1 MKNITKFNS
10 DGQIR
15 CPNTHSLA
23 AAEKDSSPD
32 EPSDLVSGSQE
43 DSFSMF
49 RDAGSCEILTCSSF
63 SSMLVI
69 ELEYLSVNNVV
80 FFFDISSALSS
91 KTSLTANS
99 PSSSFVSD
107 IERQVL

>member
-1 MKNITKFNS
+1 MVKSNVQTLV
-10 DGQIR
+10 
-15 CPNTHSLA
+15 PWA
-23 AAEKDSSPD
+23 APEKDSSPD
-32 EPSDLVSGSQE
+32 EPSDLVSGSQD
-43 DSFSMF
+43 DSVSM
-49 RDAGSCEILTCSSF
+49 CSSL

-69 ELEYLSVNNVV
+69 EQEYLSVNNVV

-91 KTSLTANS
+91 RPWLTANS